1 MITDRNK
8 TQDITGAEVGRLK
21 RGARE
26 VKKADKAKETLTLE
40 EEAAA
45 RPPSPPKSPHSPL
58 ESPPSSLPDETGR
71 NRRNSLDDLEEQL
84 CKAEVILDREA
95 TPSPRHRSP
104 RCKSPRHPDRFKAK
118 QVATA
123 DEGDKPCAFASTGKR

>member
-1 MITDRNK
+1 MLRCIVITDRNK

-45 RPPSPPKSPHSPL
+45 RPPSPPKSPRSPL

-95 TPSPRHRSP
+95 TPSPRS
-104 RCKSPRHPDRFKAK
+104 SPRHSEKSSQGEPKLSEFSF
-118 QVATA
+118 
-123 DEGDKPCAFASTGKR
+123 AFSSCFFGRV

>member
-1 MITDRNK
+1 MLCCIVITDHDK
-8 TQDITGAEVGRLK
+8 TQDVTGAEAGRLK

-26 VKKADKAKETLTLE
+26 VKKGDKAKETLSLE

-45 RPPSPPKSPHSPL
+45 RPPSPPKSPRSPL

-71 NRRNSLDDLEEQL
+71 NRRNSLDFLEEQL

-104 RCKSPRHPDRFKAK
+104 RHPEKSNQGEPKLTEFSF
-118 QVATA
+118 
-123 DEGDKPCAFASTGKR
+123 AFSSCFFGRV